1 MKVENTTFLNDYI
14 EMAIH
19 GDQLGWHERN
29 GGNFTYWLKKDEIEL
44 IKENLNE
51 FRKWNDIG
59 TTVEHLSN
67 EYFLIS
73 GTGKY
78 FHNMRKDPSHTIGI
92 IKVNEKG
99 SKYKICWGLE
109 DGGRPTSE
117 LPSHLMN
124 MEVRAKN
131 TSNEN
136 RVIYHAHCTN
146 VIAMTFLLPL
156 ESEIFTR
163 ELWESMTECP
173 IIFPEG
179 VGVVEWMVPGGR
191 DIAVK
196 SSELMKEKNAIIWA
210 HHGVFCSGKD
220 FDSTFGLMHTI
231 EKSAEIWIKVHSC
244 SKQVMQT
251 IPVEGFRKLAKDFNV
266 KLDERSLF
274 DKK

>member
-51 FRKWNDIG
+51 FGKWNDIG

-99 SKYKICWGLE
+99 CKYKICWGLE

>member
-1 MKVENTTFLNDYI
+1 MKVEDTKFFDDYVDT
-14 EMAIH
+14 ATH

-29 GGNFTYWLKKDEIEL
+29 GGNFTYWLTKEDSES
-44 IKENLNE
+44 IKECLDDTGEWNE
-51 FRKWNDIG
+51 IG
-59 TTVEHLSN
+59 TSVPYLAG

-78 FHNMRKDPSHTIGI
+78 FHNMKKNPTNTMGI
-92 IKVNEKG
+92 IKVNETG
-99 SKYKICWGLE
+99 DKYKTCWGFE

-117 LPSHLMN
+117 LPTHLMN

-131 TSNEN
+131 TNNEN

-146 VIAMTFLLPL
+146 VIAMTFLVPL
-156 ESEIFTR
+156 KSEVFTR

-173 IIFPEG
+173 VIFPEG
-179 VGVVEWMVPGGR
+179 VGVVKWMVPGGR
-191 DIAVK
+191 EIAVK

-210 HHGVFCSGKD
+210 HHGIFCSGKD

-244 SKQVMQT
+244 SKEVLQT
-251 IPVEGFRKLAKDFNV
+251 IPVDGFRKLAVDFGV
-266 KLDERSLF
+266 KLDEASLYE
-274 DKK
+274 K